1 MPIIRTFAPFVAG
14 VGKMTYSR
22 FSTFN
27 LAGGV
32 IWVVL
37 FTYAGYLF
45 GNNDFVKKNF
55 SAVVI
60 MIIIVSLLPIV
71 YEALKMRFRKAS

>member
-1 MPIIRTFAPFVAG
+1 
-14 VGKMTYSR
+14 MTYSR

-45 GNNDFVKKNF
+45 GNNDFVKNNF